1 MGSLNG
7 RKFGGK
13 VTGRTVG
20 SRRIRGNRIE
30 HKAPAAR
37 ALHDEVN
44 ATRQVVA
51 VQVAAQDRA
60 VEAGNEAMDRSVR
73 AQTEVLERP
82 RIGHPRGNANNG

>member
-1 MGSLNG
+1 M
-7 RKFGGK
+7 
-13 VTGRTVG
+13 
-20 SRRIRGNRIE
+20 
-30 HKAPAAR
+30 
-37 ALHDEVN
+37 N